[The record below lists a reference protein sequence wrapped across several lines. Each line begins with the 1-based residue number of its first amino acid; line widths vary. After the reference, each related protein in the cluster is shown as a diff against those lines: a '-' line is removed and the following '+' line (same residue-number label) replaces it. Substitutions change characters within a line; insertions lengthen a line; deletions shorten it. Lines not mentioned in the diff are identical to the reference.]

1 MSSPTAPEPAAAQL
15 PSSPPVV
22 QVAGVSVRYRVP
34 HERIRFLKE
43 YALRRLQRRTRYTDF
58 WALRGV
64 DFTVE
69 RGEAVGIIGHNGA
82 GKSTLLKL
90 IVGVLRPLEGRVRVR
105 GRVAPLLELGTG
117 FDHELT
123 GRENVF
129 LNGAILG
136 WSRQDIAARFDRIV
150 EFAGLRE
157 FIDAPLRTY
166 STGMAARLGFAVA
179 TDVAPDL
186 LVLDEVL
193 AVGDEEFQQR
203 STERIRRVHERGG
216 ATLVVSHNMNA
227 LLAMCRR
234 VLWLDHGQ
242 VKAYGPAE
250 EVVKQYKAAARD
262 GAAPARTP

>member
-1 MSSPTAPEPAAAQL
+1 MSSPTAPDPAASPA
-15 PSSPPVV
+15 PSSQPVV
-22 QVAGVSVRYRVP
+22 QVEGVSVRYRVP
-34 HERIRFLKE
+34 HERIRQFKE
-43 YALRRLQRRTRYTDF
+43 YALRRLRRPTSYDDF

-64 DFTVE
+64 DFTLE

-117 FDHELT
+117 FDHELS
-123 GRENVF
+123 GRENVY

-136 WSRQDIAARFDRIV
+136 WTRQDIASRFDRIV
-150 EFAGLRE
+150 AFAGLRD

-166 STGMAARLGFAVA
+166 STGMVARLGFAVA
-179 TDVAPDL
+179 TDVHPDL
-186 LVLDEVL
+186 LVLDEIL

-203 STERIRRVHERGG
+203 SAERLRQMRDQGG
-216 ATLVVSHNMNA
+216 STLLVSHN
-227 LLAMCRR
+227 LASLRTMCDR

-242 VKAYGPAE
+242 VKAWGPAE
-250 EVVKQYKAAARD
+250 EVVSRYKSA
-262 GAAPARTP
+262 ARTP